1 MRRGEVKQL
10 QIDCLCSA
18 VGLITGEIRL
28 LMANYHQHLQPE
40 SLFLPELELPMLG
53 TDQRE
58 LCLPTSDNSIS
69 GLANLLEKNVSQQD

>member
-1 MRRGEVKQL
+1 MRRIKQL

-40 SLFLPELELPMLG
+40 SLFLPELEQLMLG
-53 TDQRE
+53 TDQ
-58 LCLPTSDNSIS
+58 
-69 GLANLLEKNVSQQD
+69 GVSMSPQSPHI